1 MALGCIVQYCIFP
14 FLLPPPCRTHPFQ
27 LPPAYLV
34 LLTALGC
41 GVHVLC
47 VVYVTSKSRLRGC
60 AYMFPLEFS
69 DEQKDAMEK
78 EDIVC
83 GVAMPRLLR
92 CLEYVLC
99 TATHTCCTREAWW
112 LLGGIEP
119 MGPVQYGYC
128 TLKKWPLRA
137 ALFNGASQKR
147 SICIA
152 DFPSARDRAKH
163 VFPECRVLFLL
174 PTVRPVS
181 LRPGVMVVNRAGFP
195 SM

>member
-1 MALGCIVQYCIFP
+1 MALGCIVQYCILP
-14 FLLPPPCRTHPFQ
+14 CFLPSPCRTHPFQ

-137 ALFNGASQKR
+137 AAFQWSLSETLDLHCGFSKR
-147 SICIA
+147 ARPRKARFSRMQGSFSIA
-152 DFPSARDRAKH
+152 YRATGL
-163 VFPECRVLFLL
+163 VA
-174 PTVRPVS
+174 
-181 LRPGVMVVNRAGFP
+181 AG
-195 SM
+195 SHGG